1 MVIAVFQLT
10 RMCATVTLHK
20 DKSMCTHLG
29 GLSVYLCAK
38 AIMRGIQEGHKEYS
52 PYNIPKWPRNKECEL
67 MPDIAADNGL
77 CDAKR
82 LPTPRSLLLVNN

>member
-1 MVIAVFQLT
+1 ML
-10 RMCATVTLHK
+10 ATMTLHK

-38 AIMRGIQEGHKEYS
+38 AIVKRVQKGHKEYLPHTTS
-52 PYNIPKWPRNKECEL
+52 LNGPGIKECEL

-82 LPTPRSLLLVNN
+82 VPTPRSFYW